1 MTEMLNKFLRTE
13 DDIKFFILRI
23 TAGFVVLAHGVQK
36 LFGWFG
42 GHGVSSTIDAFGQWF
57 GFPAF
62 ITVLVILADAIGSF
76 FLILGLFTRFMAAS
90 VSAVMI
96 GAIIFVHGRWGFYM
110 NWYSEQRG
118 EGFEFH
124 LLVLAITVVLVIAGG
139 GKWSLDRI
147 ILEKIENKS

>member
-1 MTEMLNKFLRTE
+1 MLKGFIQTE
-13 DDIKFFILRI
+13 DDIKFFILRF
-23 TAGFVVLAHGVQK
+23 TVGFIVLAHGFQK

-42 GHGVSSTIDAFGQWF
+42 GHGLSSTIEAFAQWF

-62 ITVLVILADAIGSF
+62 ITFLVVMSDSFGAF
-76 FLILGLFTRFMAAS
+76 FLILGFLTRFMAAS
-90 VSAVMI
+90 ISMVMV

-124 LLVLAITVVLVIAGG
+124 LLILAICVVLIIAGG
-139 GKWSLDRI
+139 GKWSADKLI
-147 ILEKIENKS
+147 YNKLIGGK